1 MRLTFTEQDKEAII
15 AEIESYIN
23 QCPSLAE
30 RIEYRR
36 ELKSV
41 EGCFRSLHNSG
52 VFHDAIGKVVK
63 AYSKHLGGRCGTLA
77 VDVETEY

>member
-1 MRLTFTEQDKEAII
+1 MRLTFTESDKDVII

-41 EGCFRSLHNSG
+41 EGCFRDLHNSG
-52 VFHDAIGKVVK
+52 VFHDAIGKVVDV
-63 AYSKHLGGRCGTLA
+63 YSKYIGSRYCTLA

>member
-1 MRLTFTEQDKEAII
+1 MRLTFTEQDKDVII
-15 AEIESYIN
+15 TEIESYIN

-30 RIEYRR
+30 RIEYRK

-41 EGCFRSLHNSG
+41 KGCFRDLHNSG
-52 VFHDAIGKVVK
+52 VFHDAIGKVVDV
-63 AYSKHLGGRCGTLA
+63 YSKHMGGRYGTLA